1 MLARRP
7 LSGNELLADCG
18 ALLAHG
24 TDLDAKGK
32 GSTMPGIDA
41 ARISTAMRAV
51 KLTGRL
57 RPADERVSKYQDAL
71 PTAALWGNS
80 PKGAAAMVAL
90 DASRHLRT
98 VRVDPRRRTCAA
110 GLYNHVAPAGP
121 VLRPTYRAR

>member
-32 GSTMPGIDA
+32 GSMMPGIDA
-41 ARISTAMRAV
+41 AHISTAMRAV
-51 KLTGRL
+51 ALTGRL
-57 RPADERVSKYQDAL
+57 RRADERVSKYQNAL
-71 PTAALWGNS
+71 PALWGDS